1 MTHLAQQ
8 LTIVFTE
15 RNHTLQKFTAFS
27 VKPETLPQAKN
38 ITCYSH
44 ALFTGLEFL
53 SQNCV
58 TPLELSVYF
67 FPTYLGFCISF
78 KHAPN
83 PQLVHLLNNFVSPE
97 RAPKSCM
104 KSLEQSRALTVST
117 FKLRAYICSFVSKA
131 AAMSHDHN
139 QGNAKKL
146 TLTFSY
152 SQNLQAELPK
162 EKLGFLPDKIH

>member
-15 RNHTLQKFTAFS
+15 RNHTAEIHCIFS
-27 VKPETLPQAKN
+27 ETRNFAIGKKH
-38 ITCYSH
+38 YMFSH

-67 FPTYLGFCISF
+67 FPTYLSFCISF

-97 RAPKSCM
+97 RAPKS
-104 KSLEQSRALTVST
+104 
-117 FKLRAYICSFVSKA
+117 
-131 AAMSHDHN
+131 N
-139 QGNAKKL
+139 
-146 TLTFSY
+146 
-152 SQNLQAELPK
+152 
-162 EKLGFLPDKIH
+162 